1 MTVPGR
7 IVCVAALV
15 GWLAVGSVGIA
26 SADPT
31 MSGHYVS
38 TVTSASGE
46 TTTSDWYFTP
56 CGAGCASVA
65 NAPGEP
71 GFGEARMFDGQWTLA
86 WHSDAFCPS
95 GTRVPGAYS
104 TYATWD
110 PNTLAGK
117 NESGITRPVCG
128 SDKGLPRVT
137 QQMQLTQVG

>member
-1 MTVPGR
+1 MTFSRR
-7 IVCVAALV
+7 IVFVAVCA
-15 GWLAVGSVGIA
+15 GWLAAGSAAIA

-65 NAPGEP
+65 NTPGGP
-71 GFGEARMFDGQWTLA
+71 GFGEARLFNGQWTLA

-95 GTRVPGAYS
+95 GTSVPGAYAS
-104 TYATWD
+104 YATWD
-110 PNTLAGK
+110 PNTLSGK

-137 QQMQLTQVG
+137 QHLELTQLG

>member
-1 MTVPGR
+1 MTVPR
-7 IVCVAALV
+7 RVVSVAVFA
-15 GWLAVGSVGIA
+15 GWLAFGPAGIA
-26 SADPT
+26 SADPA
-31 MSGHYVS
+31 MSGHYIS

-65 NAPGEP
+65 NSPGGP

-86 WHSDAFCPS
+86 WHSDAVCSS
-95 GTRVPGAYS
+95 GTRVPGAYAS
-104 TYATWD
+104 YASWD
-110 PNTLAGK
+110 PITLEGK

-137 QQMQLTQVG
+137 QHLGLTQAG

>member
-1 MTVPGR
+1 MTVPRR
-7 IVCVAALV
+7 IVSVAAIA
-15 GWLAVGSVGIA
+15 GSLAVASAATA

-38 TVTSASGE
+38 TVISASGE

-65 NAPGEP
+65 NAPGGP
-71 GFGEARMFDGQWTLA
+71 GFGEARIFDGQWTLA

-95 GTRVPGAYS
+95 GTRVPGAYAS
-104 TYATWD
+104 YATWD
-110 PNTLAGK
+110 PGTLAGK

-137 QQMQLTQVG
+137 QNLQLTQVG